1 MLTTAQ
7 ERRRVEEQ
15 YVQSLRKLANRH
27 PPDESSELGYAQ
39 QELVQPVR
47 ID

>member
-1 MLTTAQ
+1 MLTSAQ

-15 YVQSLRKLANRH
+15 YVQGLRKLANRH

-39 QELVQPVR
+39 QERVQSGR